1 MHADLLTLAIVA
13 VALVALVVF
22 ILIKNKKDKDDF
34 VKELNA
40 EDDLSAL
47 NNDDL
52 EKQHEQTF

>member
-1 MHADLLTLAIVA
+1 MHVDLLTLVIIA
-13 VALVALVVF
+13 VALVALVIF
-22 ILIKNKKDKDDF
+22 ILIRNKKDKDDF

-47 NNDDL
+47 KNDDL